1 MLLGMYR
8 VVFFKKHF
16 KHFVL
21 LQNKQLIYIA
31 LKFIIGAK
39 GIHKVYKFL
48 SETVD

>member
-8 VVFFKKHF
+8 VVFFK